1 MVVLDKPSV
10 GIMIKFAL
18 DAILSM
24 VPFLHKSV
32 NYRKKNLNVGG
43 IIGNN
48 LLLTMCFGSDCWTVK
63 GCLNG
68 TVEYQTLNRI
78 YVIKLVKS
86 LP

>member
-1 MVVLDKPSV
+1 MVVLDKLSV

-18 DAILSM
+18 DAILSL

-32 NYRKKNLNVGG
+32 DYKKNLNVGG

-63 GCLNG
+63 RCLNG
-68 TVEYQTLNRI
+68 TVEFQTHNRI
-78 YVIKLVKS
+78 YVIKLVTA